1 VQSIRFGDVC
11 LESDIKRGALIGTY
25 WKMIGV
31 STLVVFAGGLVIGVV
46 FGIGAGL
53 MKLFGMN
60 LEDFGTQIKSGHFS
74 WALAAAIFV
83 YIFSYLL
90 LLQVVGI
97 VRRIYLVQR
106 IWKIVVAT
114 VTVHHL
120 EAADHVI
127 AEGQPASA
135 FGEGLADGLDLAGF

>member
-1 VQSIRFGDVC
+1 
-11 LESDIKRGALIGTY
+11 
-25 WKMIGV
+25 
-31 STLVVFAGGLVIGVV
+31 VVFAGGLVIGVV